1 MQLKP
6 GSTAWLLSKGH
17 RRCPGVL
24 LCFQCSV
31 FYSLRFVWTFN
42 HKLRCL
48 SVVWQRGNLQRKIH
62 FITYDLYPPE
72 EQQSEIPMKISCWE
86 VGELHSGVLCSLYT
100 SLQYFLNSDFSDLP
114 SCVFRTVLTSS
125 SCVLKVNGALWA
137 ILSLKTNS
145 PQCSSVS
152 CSCCEVSYFYCLSL
166 QLFHYLEPC
175 CIWGYWFR
183 LNRIFI

>member
-1 MQLKP
+1 MKSSKSIYFFPRGLKTRFNLPFSIVEVCVSFLFFFFFSSDFAVFVWFCLLIKSIKSFPALSAKPPSLVSMQLKP

-31 FYSLRFVWTFN
+31 IYSLRFVWTFN
-42 HKLRCL
+42 HKSRCL
-48 SVVWQRGNLQRKIH
+48 SVVWQRENLQRKIH

-100 SLQYFLNSDFSDLP
+100 SLQYFLNSDFSYLP
-114 SCVFRTVLTSS
+114 SCVF
-125 SCVLKVNGALWA
+125 
-137 ILSLKTNS
+137 
-145 PQCSSVS
+145 
-152 CSCCEVSYFYCLSL
+152 
-166 QLFHYLEPC
+166 
-175 CIWGYWFR
+175 
-183 LNRIFI
+183 